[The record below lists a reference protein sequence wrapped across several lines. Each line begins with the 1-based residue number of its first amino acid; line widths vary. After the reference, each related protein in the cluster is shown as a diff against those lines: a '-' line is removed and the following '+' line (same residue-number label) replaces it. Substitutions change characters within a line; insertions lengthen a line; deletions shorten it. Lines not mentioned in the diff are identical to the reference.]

1 VELLFLRD
9 IHAAQRVL
17 GNKKVKGL
25 MLLRAVFTSVIISIS
40 PFLSIAHAEEPVA
53 KMDTSLL
60 QGFGRL
66 GSGLTIP
73 PAGTEHAASRAD
85 AHSLTLSNFTAA
97 NRPEQ
102 ANTQRSLKD
111 RIRIQIDETAIYGV
125 LTGASQA
132 GATDGVVGLGLERP
146 IDRGLALNLE
156 LLQPTNRANR
166 SGNAGDRTKAALK
179 LLFRF

>member
-1 VELLFLRD
+1 MKPLFLRD
-9 IHAAQRVL
+9 VHAAQRVL

-25 MLLRAVFTSVIISIS
+25 MLLRAVFTSVIISTS
-40 PFLSIAHAEEPVA
+40 PLLSMAQAEEPVA

-60 QGFGRL
+60 QGFGSLDSRF
-66 GSGLTIP
+66 TIP
-73 PAGTEHAASRAD
+73 PTGTEHATSHAD
-85 AHSLTLSNFTAA
+85 AHSLILTDIAA
-97 NRPEQ
+97 AGRLEK
-102 ANTQRSLKD
+102 ANSQRSPKD

-125 LTGASQA
+125 LSGATQA

-156 LLQPTNRANR
+156 LLQPTNRAKR
-166 SGNAGDRTKAALK
+166 SGNAGNRTKAALK